1 MATSSRG
8 GVLSAIDSL
17 ANDGLSNKEYAQFE
31 ALEQGYFVRSDRSD
45 DDISDDEMEFGKAI
59 VFYLD

>member
-31 ALEQGYFVRSDRSD
+31 ALEQGYFVRSDN
-45 DDISDDEMEFGKAI
+45 DISDDEMEFGKAI
-59 VFYLD
+59 VYYLD